1 MEDNRVF
8 RMDCEILERMLKE
21 WEDIKEMG
29 LDSYKIKDCF
39 IKIWVRRIIHLPPDI
54 WDRVRKVTEGLDGSY
69 MNMSVGN
76 FLAIVNNNT
85 EEDARKKIEL
95 CNKNNSYYEVREKVI
110 NKDNF
115 DSIPVPIVNNV
126 IKEYGIDG
134 AVVRLNE
141 DADVSYGEILSV
153 VDEAIEQIGI
163 VEDALKKFDNVK
175 KRSLNEDK

>member
-21 WEDIKEMG
+21 WEDIREMG
-29 LDSYKIKDCF
+29 LDSYKVKDCF

-85 EEDARKKIEL
+85 EEDARKKIGG
-95 CNKNNSYYEVREKVI
+95 
-110 NKDNF
+110 
-115 DSIPVPIVNNV
+115 
-126 IKEYGIDG
+126 IK
-134 AVVRLNE
+134 
-141 DADVSYGEILSV
+141 
-153 VDEAIEQIGI
+153 
-163 VEDALKKFDNVK
+163 
-175 KRSLNEDK
+175 